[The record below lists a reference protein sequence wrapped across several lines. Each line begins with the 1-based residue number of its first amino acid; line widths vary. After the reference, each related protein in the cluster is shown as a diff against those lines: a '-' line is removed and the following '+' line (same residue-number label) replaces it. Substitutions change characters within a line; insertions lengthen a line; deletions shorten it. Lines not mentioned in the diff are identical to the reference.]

1 MHNWKRHQSPEPRRK
16 GWLARPPTY
25 VVLRYATRW
34 PLYPPALV
42 RRITLA
48 VAGSKEIARGD
59 PQSWAPHS
67 KLQVWLEIHT
77 PFVRAAVCVS
87 THITVSCSSA
97 LLHRLR
103 PRTTHHARHTTHA
116 ASRARSIPLPTQP
129 TRPAGSTLSVSLVK
143 PRPPWPS
150 HPRASPP
157 RRLVG
162 LPPLPHTAPPGCVAC
177 SQVALA
183 GICRRACSFSASLA
197 AFRARTSRVD
207 ARPSATAT
215 PCRITIR

>member
-1 MHNWKRHQSPEPRRK
+1 MSH
-16 GWLARPPTY
+16 RPCTLCPGGHSHDHTSC
-25 VVLRYATRW
+25 TR
-34 PLYPPALV
+34 
-42 RRITLA
+42 I
-48 VAGSKEIARGD
+48 
-59 PQSWAPHS
+59 
-67 KLQVWLEIHT
+67 
-77 PFVRAAVCVS
+77 
-87 THITVSCSSA
+87 
-97 LLHRLR
+97 
-103 PRTTHHARHTTHA
+103 THA
-116 ASRARSIPLPTQP
+116 ASPELDPQPSCTGCPHARRTTHYASRTLLHEPRSIPLPTRP
-129 TRPAGSTLSVSLVK
+129 ARPAGSTLSVSLVK

-150 HPRASPP
+150 HPRAGPP

-183 GICRRACSFSASLA
+183 GICRRACSFSASLT